1 MKSNDNGTPPTSG
14 GWKPSASTVT
24 GRPVQSQPPVVPPA
38 PMVRAPSA
46 PRDRKPALAALG
58 LLLVLVGALA
68 SVYLQQRAGDR
79 VGVAEI
85 TKRVP
90 QGQVVTAADLGEV
103 MVAVDSSISYVTWA
117 QVQHGAL
124 AGFTARTDL
133 VPGTLLVGQMLTT
146 ALPLAPGQEVV
157 ALALKDGEYPLGIQ
171 IGDTVSAYYVTNHN
185 ADKNGEAY
193 LTNGAFTT
201 VPIVANV
208 RVYDVGPVNPSGSL
222 DVSLVLGQQYTNSI
236 AQAVSGGNLVLAFDK
251 HTQ

>member
-1 MKSNDNGTPPTSG
+1 VKSNDNGTPPTSG
-14 GWKPSASTVT
+14 GWKPSAPTVT
-24 GRPVQSQPPVVPPA
+24 GRPVPSQPPVVPPA

-46 PRDRKPALAALG
+46 PRDRKPA
-58 LLLVLVGALA
+58 
-68 SVYLQQRAGDR
+68 
-79 VGVAEI
+79 
-85 TKRVP
+85 
-90 QGQVVTAADLGEV
+90 
-103 MVAVDSSISYVTWA
+103 
-117 QVQHGAL
+117 
-124 AGFTARTDL
+124 L

-171 IGDTVSAYYVTNHN
+171 IGDTVSAYYVTNKN
-185 ADKNGEAY
+185 VDKNGQAY

-201 VPIVANV
+201 IPIVANV
-208 RVYDVGPVNPSGSL
+208 RVYDVGALNPSGSL

>member
-1 MKSNDNGTPPTSG
+1 VKSNDNGTPPTSG
-14 GWKPSASTVT
+14 GWKPTASTVT
-24 GRPVQSQPPVVPPA
+24 GRPVPSQPPVVPPP

-85 TKRVP
+85 SKRVP
-90 QGQVVTAADLGEV
+90 QGQVVTARDLSEV
-103 MVAVDSSISYVTWA
+103 LVAVDSSISYVTWA
-117 QVQHGAL
+117 QVQRGAL
-124 AGFTARTDL
+124 SGYTARTDL

-146 ALPLAPGQEVV
+146 ALPLAAGQEVV

-171 IGDTVSAYYVTNHN
+171 VGDTVSAYYVTNKN
-185 ADKNGEAY
+185 NDKNGQAY
-193 LTNGAFTT
+193 LADGFTT
-201 VPIVANV
+201 VPIVVSV

-236 AQAVSGGNLVLAFDK
+236 AQAASGGNLVLAFDK